1 MLVMFDMDG
10 TLIDTQSLICEHM
23 ATAFSGAG
31 LPAPTPE
38 DVRRII
44 GLSLP
49 VAIGRLA
56 DSQDES
62 LIDRLVED
70 YKEHYRASLVLGS
83 DREGL
88 FPGARASLDALR
100 AEPDYVLGIAT
111 GKGLAGVRRILELH
125 SLSDHF
131 TTLQTPDHNPSKPHP
146 GMLLRAMEETGA
158 ATTETVMVGDTV
170 FDIELGRA
178 AGVATIGV
186 TWGYHD
192 AADLVA
198 AGADAM
204 IDHFDDLAPAIRR
217 LIGQG
222 AMRPA

>member
-23 ATAFSGAG
+23 ATAFRGAD

-38 DVRRII
+38 EVRRII

-49 VAIGRLA
+49 VAIERLA
-56 DSQDES
+56 GSQDDS
-62 LIDRLVED
+62 LINRLVED
-70 YKEHYRASLVLGS
+70 YKEHYRASLVGGS

-88 FPGARASLDALR
+88 FPGARTSLDALR

-111 GKGLAGVRRILELH
+111 GKGLAGVSRILELH
-125 SLSDHF
+125 SLGDHF

-146 GMLLRAMEETGA
+146 GMLLRAMDETGA
-158 ATTETVMVGDTV
+158 ATSETVMVGDTV

-192 AADLVA
+192 PADLVA

-204 IDHFDDLAPAIRR
+204 IDHFSDLAPVIRR
-217 LIGQG
+217 L
-222 AMRPA
+222 MD

>member
-10 TLIDTQSLICEHM
+10 TLIDTQALICEHM
-23 ATAFSGAG
+23 ATTFTEAG
-31 LPAPTPE
+31 LVAPTPE
-38 DVRRII
+38 EARRVI

-49 VAIGRLA
+49 VAMGRLVGS
-56 DSQDES
+56 DDQG

-70 YKEHYRASLVLGS
+70 YRGHYRASLVNGS

-88 FPGARASLDALR
+88 FPGARESLDELR
-100 AEPDYVLGIAT
+100 AEPEYLLGIAT
-111 GKGLAGVRRILELH
+111 GKGLSGVNRILDLH
-125 SLSDHF
+125 GLSGHF

-146 GMLLRAMEETGA
+146 GMILRAMAETGA
-158 ATTETVMVGDTV
+158 GTAETVMVGDTV

-192 AADLVA
+192 PAELIS

-204 IDHFDDLAPAIRR
+204 IDHFEDLAPTIRR
-217 LIGQG
+217 L
-222 AMRPA
+222 MN